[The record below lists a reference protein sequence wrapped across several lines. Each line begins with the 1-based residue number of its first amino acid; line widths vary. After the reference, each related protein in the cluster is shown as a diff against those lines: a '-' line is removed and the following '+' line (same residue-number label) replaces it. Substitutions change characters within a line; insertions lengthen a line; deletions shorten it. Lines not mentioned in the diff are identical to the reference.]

1 MQEIKITKQLHT
13 SKIGPHMAALFCPV
27 CWSALKKPS
36 WVFLYLIGI
45 DYRKVVHFVTRSQ
58 CYEIFVSITE
68 YFGKRVFKLFK
79 GLYVYP
85 KVQKTRLRRMRRAP
99 SKCFEIFA
107 SKFLSILEI
116 FFSVSFSLLFN
127 KFEGVLW
134 LSLPLGRSVTQ
145 LIPHRIRKPDF
156 T

>member
-1 MQEIKITKQLHT
+1 MQEIKITKWLFQLPARQDPTWQHFFALCLP
-13 SKIGPHMAALFCPV
+13 SKSHR
-27 CWSALKKPS
+27 
-36 WVFLYLIGI
+36 GI
-45 DYRKVVHFVTRSQ
+45 SCILVSNRYKKVVHFVTRSQ

-68 YFGKRVFKLFK
+68 YFGKRVIKLYK

-85 KVQKTRLRRMRRAP
+85 RIYIRMRKAP
-99 SKCFEIFA
+99 SKCYEIFA

-116 FFSVSFSLLFN
+116 FFSVSFSLLFI

-134 LSLPLGRSVTQ
+134 LSLPTGRSVTQ